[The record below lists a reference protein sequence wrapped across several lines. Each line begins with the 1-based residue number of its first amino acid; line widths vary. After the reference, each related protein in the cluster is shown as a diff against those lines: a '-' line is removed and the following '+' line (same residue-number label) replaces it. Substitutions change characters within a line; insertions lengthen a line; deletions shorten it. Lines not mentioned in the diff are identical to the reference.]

1 METILEIYN
10 RIVGEELRPTTEE
23 YRRVMRKGDPEVTA
37 RMKRTAFP
45 ALMPACVCAGFRRKE
60 CVTRYTGL
68 CQVDFDKVPAER
80 THEVAL
86 RLKALP
92 ETLLLYR
99 SMGNGLHLLYRYEGD
114 YRQAFRQGN
123 QYFAEQASL
132 PYDPSCEP
140 IVHLSSLC
148 HDPEAY
154 LNLSATAFVPAGH
167 GERPEP
173 VRTTSGISPET
184 AGNSGGTTPLTSDEI
199 CRHARELVERRMP
212 FMQGQ
217 RHNHL
222 VRLCYL
228 LNDYGVPE
236 SDTEMWIAMN
246 YADYRDENPAL
257 LVRSVYQRATAS
269 FGCRERPSHRPS
281 ARKGKDTKTSGGR
294 KARAADEGETD
305 DGKRKMT
312 RTEIV
317 EQFLRGKPLRY
328 DIISQKT
335 QRNTESS
342 PNANWKDMTDR
353 DTNSLYCECCRT
365 TSQNINQP
373 TFRAV
378 LSSDIIHEAH
388 PLREFIEELPPWDG
402 QTDYISQ
409 ASGMV
414 HVKDPAKQ
422 SLWASCFKKW
432 FVAMVASWMAD
443 EVTNH
448 EILVLI
454 GRQGIYKT
462 TWIDRL
468 MPPQLVRYRSKQSAT
483 GRLDKDEMLRFCEF
497 GLINMDEIDSMPDR
511 EVNTLKSLITS
522 DDIVVRA
529 VYATN
534 KERRIRLASYAAS
547 GNKEQFLTDTSGN
560 RRWLPFEIES
570 IDSPFEHPLPYAGIY
585 AQAYQLSKDGFRH
598 WFDLDEIK
606 GLEEHVEGFMEETS
620 EGQLIPVYFA
630 VPTPGQEEAGN
641 AIFLT
646 LAEISAKLT
655 VWGAI
660 RRPLSLRQLGK
671 VMTKQGFRCVRRG
684 NGKQTGYLVIEK
696 TSTFI
701 EAERKLKAR

>member
-1 METILEIYN
+1 MEQLQLPVYASCVSKEEPRMETILEIYN

-23 YRRVMRKGDPEVTA
+23 YRRAMRKGDPEVTA

-154 LNLSATAFVPAGH
+154 LNLSATAFVPDGH

-228 LNDYGVPE
+228 LNDYGVSE

-281 ARKGKDTKTSGGR
+281 ARKAKDTKTSGGR
-294 KARAADEGETD
+294 KARVADEGETD
-305 DGKRKMT
+305 DGRRKMT

-365 TSQNINQP
+365 TSQS
-373 TFRAV
+373 TRV
-378 LSSDIIHEAH
+378 L
-388 PLREFIEELPPWDG
+388 
-402 QTDYISQ
+402 
-409 ASGMV
+409 
-414 HVKDPAKQ
+414 
-422 SLWASCFKKW
+422 
-432 FVAMVASWMAD
+432 
-443 EVTNH
+443 
-448 EILVLI
+448 
-454 GRQGIYKT
+454 
-462 TWIDRL
+462 
-468 MPPQLVRYRSKQSAT
+468 
-483 GRLDKDEMLRFCEF
+483 
-497 GLINMDEIDSMPDR
+497 
-511 EVNTLKSLITS
+511 
-522 DDIVVRA
+522 
-529 VYATN
+529 
-534 KERRIRLASYAAS
+534 
-547 GNKEQFLTDTSGN
+547 
-560 RRWLPFEIES
+560 
-570 IDSPFEHPLPYAGIY
+570 
-585 AQAYQLSKDGFRH
+585 
-598 WFDLDEIK
+598 
-606 GLEEHVEGFMEETS
+606 
-620 EGQLIPVYFA
+620 
-630 VPTPGQEEAGN
+630 
-641 AIFLT
+641 
-646 LAEISAKLT
+646 
-655 VWGAI
+655 
-660 RRPLSLRQLGK
+660 
-671 VMTKQGFRCVRRG
+671 
-684 NGKQTGYLVIEK
+684 
-696 TSTFI
+696 
-701 EAERKLKAR
+701 

>member
-1 METILEIYN
+1 MKINHAILHILDFDSAVNVMSQRELDIESRTVRNFVTTHLRRARTSADNKRATFAENSAFGGELKGYFFGEREFVDLSQQIAEFISSELTKAEKAESTDVLVADFDDDEDARWFAVMLLGSKQAFMHEVGREEGEVRNDIARHYAILPNPSQKVPSYAIVRASTMEIGYVDKKRKIA
-10 RIVGEELRPTTEE
+10 GEDRMLIPDGLLQCDTG
-23 YRRVMRKGDPEVTA
+23 VSGKEVIDT
-37 RMKRTAFP
+37 
-45 ALMPACVCAGFRRKE
+45 
-60 CVTRYTGL
+60 VTR
-68 CQVDFDKVPAER
+68 VVE
-80 THEVAL
+80 EVAEEHGANTAVAL
-86 RLKALP
+86 AKVKA
-92 ETLLLYR
+92 
-99 SMGNGLHLLYRYEGD
+99 
-114 YRQAFRQGN
+114 AV
-123 QYFAEQASL
+123 AEK
-132 PYDPSCEP
+132 
-140 IVHLSSLC
+140 
-148 HDPEAY
+148 
-154 LNLSATAFVPAGH
+154 
-167 GERPEP
+167 
-173 VRTTSGISPET
+173 
-184 AGNSGGTTPLTSDEI
+184 
-199 CRHARELVERRMP
+199 VE
-212 FMQGQ
+212 
-217 RHNHL
+217 
-222 VRLCYL
+222 
-228 LNDYGVPE
+228 
-236 SDTEMWIAMN
+236 
-246 YADYRDENPAL
+246 
-257 LVRSVYQRATAS
+257 
-269 FGCRERPSHRPS
+269 
-281 ARKGKDTKTSGGR
+281 
-294 KARAADEGETD
+294 D
-305 DGKRKMT
+305 D
-312 RTEIV
+312 
-317 EQFLRGKPLRY
+317 
-328 DIISQKT
+328 
-335 QRNTESS
+335 
-342 PNANWKDMTDR
+342 
-353 DTNSLYCECCRT
+353 
-365 TSQNINQP
+365 
-373 TFRAV
+373 
-378 LSSDIIHEAH
+378 
-388 PLREFIEELPPWDG
+388 EELPPWDG

-522 DDIVVRA
+522 DDIIVRA

-606 GLEEHVEGFMEETS
+606 GLEEHVEGFMEETN

-646 LAEISAKLT
+646 LAEIGAKLT

-671 VMTKQGFRCVRRG
+671 VMTVFAEEASKQDKTVL
-684 NGKQTGYLVIEK
+684 TGRADNNMLVHFKGTEDLIGQMVPVKITENKTFYLIG
-696 TSTFI
+696 
-701 EAERKLKAR
+701 ERM

>member
-1 METILEIYN
+1 
-10 RIVGEELRPTTEE
+10 
-23 YRRVMRKGDPEVTA
+23 
-37 RMKRTAFP
+37 
-45 ALMPACVCAGFRRKE
+45 
-60 CVTRYTGL
+60 
-68 CQVDFDKVPAER
+68 
-80 THEVAL
+80 
-86 RLKALP
+86 
-92 ETLLLYR
+92 
-99 SMGNGLHLLYRYEGD
+99 
-114 YRQAFRQGN
+114 
-123 QYFAEQASL
+123 
-132 PYDPSCEP
+132 
-140 IVHLSSLC
+140 
-148 HDPEAY
+148 
-154 LNLSATAFVPAGH
+154 
-167 GERPEP
+167 
-173 VRTTSGISPET
+173 
-184 AGNSGGTTPLTSDEI
+184 
-199 CRHARELVERRMP
+199 
-212 FMQGQ
+212 
-217 RHNHL
+217 
-222 VRLCYL
+222 
-228 LNDYGVPE
+228 
-236 SDTEMWIAMN
+236 
-246 YADYRDENPAL
+246 
-257 LVRSVYQRATAS
+257 
-269 FGCRERPSHRPS
+269 
-281 ARKGKDTKTSGGR
+281 
-294 KARAADEGETD
+294 
-305 DGKRKMT
+305 MT

-378 LSSDIIHEAH
+378 LSSDIIHEVH

-402 QTDYISQ
+402 HTDYISQ

-422 SLWASCFKKW
+422 SLWTSCFKKW

-522 DDIVVRA
+522 DDIIVRA

-570 IDSPFEHPLPYAGIY
+570 IDSPR
-585 AQAYQLSKDGFRH
+585 SS
-598 WFDLDEIK
+598 
-606 GLEEHVEGFMEETS
+606 VT
-620 EGQLIPVYFA
+620 
-630 VPTPGQEEAGN
+630 PTERSP
-641 AIFLT
+641 
-646 LAEISAKLT
+646 
-655 VWGAI
+655 
-660 RRPLSLRQLGK
+660 SLMS
-671 VMTKQGFRCVRRG
+671 VDP
-684 NGKQTGYLVIEK
+684 
-696 TSTFI
+696 
-701 EAERKLKAR
+701 

>member
-1 METILEIYN
+1 MEQLQLPVYASCVSKEEPRMETILEIYN

-23 YRRVMRKGDPEVTA
+23 YRRAMRKGDPEVTA

-154 LNLSATAFVPAGH
+154 LNLSATAFVPDGH

-228 LNDYGVPE
+228 LNDYGVSE

-281 ARKGKDTKTSGGR
+281 ARKAKDTKTSGG
-294 KARAADEGETD
+294 AEG
-305 DGKRKMT
+305 
-312 RTEIV
+312 
-317 EQFLRGKPLRY
+317 
-328 DIISQKT
+328 
-335 QRNTESS
+335 
-342 PNANWKDMTDR
+342 
-353 DTNSLYCECCRT
+353 
-365 TSQNINQP
+365 
-373 TFRAV
+373 
-378 LSSDIIHEAH
+378 
-388 PLREFIEELPPWDG
+388 
-402 QTDYISQ
+402 
-409 ASGMV
+409 
-414 HVKDPAKQ
+414 
-422 SLWASCFKKW
+422 
-432 FVAMVASWMAD
+432 
-443 EVTNH
+443 
-448 EILVLI
+448 
-454 GRQGIYKT
+454 
-462 TWIDRL
+462 
-468 MPPQLVRYRSKQSAT
+468 T
-483 GRLDKDEMLRFCEF
+483 G
-497 GLINMDEIDSMPDR
+497 G
-511 EVNTLKSLITS
+511 
-522 DDIVVRA
+522 
-529 VYATN
+529 
-534 KERRIRLASYAAS
+534 
-547 GNKEQFLTDTSGN
+547 
-560 RRWLPFEIES
+560 
-570 IDSPFEHPLPYAGIY
+570 
-585 AQAYQLSKDGFRH
+585 
-598 WFDLDEIK
+598 
-606 GLEEHVEGFMEETS
+606 
-620 EGQLIPVYFA
+620 
-630 VPTPGQEEAGN
+630 
-641 AIFLT
+641 
-646 LAEISAKLT
+646 
-655 VWGAI
+655 
-660 RRPLSLRQLGK
+660 
-671 VMTKQGFRCVRRG
+671 RRG
-684 NGKQTGYLVIEK
+684 RDG
-696 TSTFI
+696 
-701 EAERKLKAR
+701 

>member
-1 METILEIYN
+1 MEQLQLPVYASCVSKEEPRMETILEIYN

-23 YRRVMRKGDPEVTA
+23 YRRAMRKGDPEVTA

-154 LNLSATAFVPAGH
+154 LNLSATAFVPDGH

-228 LNDYGVPE
+228 LNDYGVSE

-281 ARKGKDTKTSGGR
+281 ARKAKDTKTSGGR
-294 KARAADEGETD
+294 KARVADEGETD
-305 DGKRKMT
+305 DGRRKMT

-378 LSSDIIHEAH
+378 LSSDIIHEVH

-402 QTDYISQ
+402 HTDYISQ

-422 SLWASCFKKW
+422 SLWTSCFKKW

-468 MPPQLVRYRSKQSAT
+468 MPPSSSVTVASRAPPDGWTRMRCYVSA
-483 GRLDKDEMLRFCEF
+483 
-497 GLINMDEIDSMPDR
+497 S
-511 EVNTLKSLITS
+511 
-522 DDIVVRA
+522 
-529 VYATN
+529 
-534 KERRIRLASYAAS
+534 S
-547 GNKEQFLTDTSGN
+547 G
-560 RRWLPFEIES
+560 
-570 IDSPFEHPLPYAGIY
+570 
-585 AQAYQLSKDGFRH
+585 
-598 WFDLDEIK
+598 
-606 GLEEHVEGFMEETS
+606 
-620 EGQLIPVYFA
+620 
-630 VPTPGQEEAGN
+630 
-641 AIFLT
+641 
-646 LAEISAKLT
+646 
-655 VWGAI
+655 
-660 RRPLSLRQLGK
+660 
-671 VMTKQGFRCVRRG
+671 
-684 NGKQTGYLVIEK
+684 
-696 TSTFI
+696 
-701 EAERKLKAR
+701 

>member
-1 METILEIYN
+1 
-10 RIVGEELRPTTEE
+10 
-23 YRRVMRKGDPEVTA
+23 
-37 RMKRTAFP
+37 
-45 ALMPACVCAGFRRKE
+45 
-60 CVTRYTGL
+60 
-68 CQVDFDKVPAER
+68 
-80 THEVAL
+80 
-86 RLKALP
+86 
-92 ETLLLYR
+92 
-99 SMGNGLHLLYRYEGD
+99 
-114 YRQAFRQGN
+114 
-123 QYFAEQASL
+123 
-132 PYDPSCEP
+132 
-140 IVHLSSLC
+140 
-148 HDPEAY
+148 
-154 LNLSATAFVPAGH
+154 
-167 GERPEP
+167 
-173 VRTTSGISPET
+173 
-184 AGNSGGTTPLTSDEI
+184 
-199 CRHARELVERRMP
+199 
-212 FMQGQ
+212 
-217 RHNHL
+217 
-222 VRLCYL
+222 
-228 LNDYGVPE
+228 
-236 SDTEMWIAMN
+236 
-246 YADYRDENPAL
+246 
-257 LVRSVYQRATAS
+257 
-269 FGCRERPSHRPS
+269 
-281 ARKGKDTKTSGGR
+281 
-294 KARAADEGETD
+294 
-305 DGKRKMT
+305 
-312 RTEIV
+312 
-317 EQFLRGKPLRY
+317 
-328 DIISQKT
+328 
-335 QRNTESS
+335 
-342 PNANWKDMTDR
+342 MTDR

>member
-1 METILEIYN
+1 METILEIYD

-92 ETLLLYR
+92 ETLLLYC

-154 LNLSATAFVPAGH
+154 LNLSATAFVPDGH

-228 LNDYGVPE
+228 LNDYGVSE

-246 YADYRDENPAL
+246 YADYHDENPAL

-388 PLREFIEELPPWDG
+388 PLREFIEELPPWD
-402 QTDYISQ
+402 
-409 ASGMV
+409 
-414 HVKDPAKQ
+414 
-422 SLWASCFKKW
+422 L
-432 FVAMVASWMAD
+432 
-443 EVTNH
+443 
-448 EILVLI
+448 
-454 GRQGIYKT
+454 
-462 TWIDRL
+462 
-468 MPPQLVRYRSKQSAT
+468 
-483 GRLDKDEMLRFCEF
+483 
-497 GLINMDEIDSMPDR
+497 
-511 EVNTLKSLITS
+511 SLIH
-522 DDIVVRA
+522 I
-529 VYATN
+529 
-534 KERRIRLASYAAS
+534 
-547 GNKEQFLTDTSGN
+547 
-560 RRWLPFEIES
+560 
-570 IDSPFEHPLPYAGIY
+570 
-585 AQAYQLSKDGFRH
+585 
-598 WFDLDEIK
+598 
-606 GLEEHVEGFMEETS
+606 
-620 EGQLIPVYFA
+620 
-630 VPTPGQEEAGN
+630 
-641 AIFLT
+641 
-646 LAEISAKLT
+646 
-655 VWGAI
+655 
-660 RRPLSLRQLGK
+660 
-671 VMTKQGFRCVRRG
+671 
-684 NGKQTGYLVIEK
+684 
-696 TSTFI
+696 
-701 EAERKLKAR
+701 

>member
-23 YRRVMRKGDPEVTA
+23 YRRAMRKGDPEVTA

-154 LNLSATAFVPAGH
+154 LNLSATAFVPDGH

-228 LNDYGVPE
+228 LNDYGVSE

-281 ARKGKDTKTSGGR
+281 ARKAKDTKTSGGR
-294 KARAADEGETD
+294 KAR
-305 DGKRKMT
+305 
-312 RTEIV
+312 V
-317 EQFLRGKPLRY
+317 
-328 DIISQKT
+328 
-335 QRNTESS
+335 
-342 PNANWKDMTDR
+342 
-353 DTNSLYCECCRT
+353 
-365 TSQNINQP
+365 
-373 TFRAV
+373 
-378 LSSDIIHEAH
+378 
-388 PLREFIEELPPWDG
+388 
-402 QTDYISQ
+402 
-409 ASGMV
+409 
-414 HVKDPAKQ
+414 
-422 SLWASCFKKW
+422 
-432 FVAMVASWMAD
+432 AD

-522 DDIVVRA
+522 DDIIVRA

-606 GLEEHVEGFMEETS
+606 GLEEHVEGFMEETN

-646 LAEISAKLT
+646 LAEIGAKLT

-701 EAERKLKAR
+701 EAERKLKAH

>member
-1 METILEIYN
+1 MEQLQLPVYASCVSKEEPRMETILEIYD

-23 YRRVMRKGDPEVTA
+23 YRRVLRKGDPEVTA

-68 CQVDFDKVPAER
+68 CQVDFDKVPGER
-80 THEVAL
+80 THEVVL

-99 SMGNGLHLLYRYEGD
+99 SMGDGLHLLYRYEGD

-154 LNLSATAFVPAGH
+154 LNLSATVFVPDGH

-173 VRTTSGISPET
+173 VRTTSGMSPDT
-184 AGNSGGTTPLTSDEI
+184 VGNTGGTTPFTSDEI

-228 LNDYGVPE
+228 LNDYGVSE

-246 YADYRDENPAL
+246 YADYHDENPAL

-269 FGCRERPSHRPS
+269 FGCRERLTHHPS

-294 KARAADEGETD
+294 KARAAGEGETD
-305 DGKRKMT
+305 DGRRKMT

-317 EQFLRGKPLRY
+317 EQFLRDKPLRY
-328 DIISQKT
+328 DIISHKT

-378 LSSDIIHEAH
+378 LSSDVIHEVH

-409 ASGMV
+409 VGDMV

-432 FVAMVASWMAD
+432 FVAMIASWMAD

-468 MPPQLVRYRSKQSAT
+468 IPPHLARYRSKQSAS

-497 GLINMDEIDSMPDR
+497 GLINM
-511 EVNTLKSLITS
+511 
-522 DDIVVRA
+522 
-529 VYATN
+529 
-534 KERRIRLASYAAS
+534 
-547 GNKEQFLTDTSGN
+547 
-560 RRWLPFEIES
+560 
-570 IDSPFEHPLPYAGIY
+570 
-585 AQAYQLSKDGFRH
+585 
-598 WFDLDEIK
+598 DEIK

-646 LAEISAKLT
+646 LAEIGAKLT